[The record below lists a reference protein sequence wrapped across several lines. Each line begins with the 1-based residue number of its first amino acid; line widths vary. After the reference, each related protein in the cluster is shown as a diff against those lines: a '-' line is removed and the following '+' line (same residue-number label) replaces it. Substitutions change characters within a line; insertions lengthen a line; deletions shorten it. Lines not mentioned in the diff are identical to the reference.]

1 MFSPDHIAAAI
12 SEAESIPDLLEE
24 HLHQEVDNVKIFLS
38 ALRNYVGKTSLRMEE
53 YDTPMDLSDQLKLLL
68 VHMVRV
74 GVEEETS
81 AKIYTTG
88 DIARFF
94 GVTVATVNNWIYQ
107 NRLSGVEKGV
117 RFKQARIPET
127 SIYKSVMGDV
137 MTVKEAAQLYEA
149 EKDRTT
155 IRPLT
160 PCEELQEILKEVIFF
175 ERKYEGPYK
184 HTLAIQENLTPAE
197 ARDANEWKR
206 LLKEIEDIRI

>member
-1 MFSPDHIAAAI
+1 MFSPDHIAVAI

-24 HLHQEVDNVKIFLS
+24 HLHQEVDSAKIFLS
-38 ALRNYVGKTSLRMEE
+38 ALKNYVDKTSLRMEE
-53 YDTPMDLSDQLKLLL
+53 YDTPLDLSDQLKLLL
-68 VHMVRV
+68 VHMVKV
-74 GVEEETS
+74 GVEVGTS

-155 IRPLT
+155 IRSLT

-175 ERKYEGPYK
+175 EKKYEGQYK
-184 HTLAIQENLTPAE
+184 NTLAIQEKLTLAE